1 MSSFLDIRD
10 DEIDVEELMQKI
22 HENITKRKEN
32 GKYDEEEISKLN
44 SLSAVYYSGNGEL
57 DPQLD
62 LEYILNNWDVR
73 NDTYS
78 ITSHR
83 PITGKLLVK
92 GREMVHGEV
101 KRYVE
106 PVNYLQSEFNE
117 HVADFNTAI
126 YQKCSDLES
135 ENETL
140 RSELTALKTKFD
152 KMSEMLSD
160 ILQDHPDQYLKDD
173 LTNVAGENDK
183 GSEPGNETIP
193 LSGDKDRADMVKGQ
207 DPMNYFLFSEEM
219 GKAWIK
225 GGGPCVNEPNVFEDS
240 KVLFKDS
247 KNVLDIGCGT
257 GTFLKVLKE
266 AGIGG
271 YGIDLNED
279 YVMLCERLGLDV
291 VRDDAISHLKSLE
304 LKSLD
309 GVFISQLVEH
319 LSSEQLLEILGLCYE
334 RMQYESHI
342 VISTPNIRSMLVSTN
357 LFYMDPTHRSHVH
370 PDVLTFMLR
379 SCGFREIR
387 ERYYQPVAENIKLR
401 RIETGEMSSEK
412 KSGNGCEELV
422 DVFNSNT
429 DRLNNLLFG
438 FRDYCVIAKK

>member
-10 DEIDVEELMQKI
+10 DEIDVEELMQRI

-140 RSELTALKTKFD
+140 RSELTTLKAKFD
-152 KMSEMLSD
+152 KMSEMLAD
-160 ILQDHPDQYLKDD
+160 ILHDHPDQYLKDD

-387 ERYYQPVAENIKLR
+387 ERFYQPVAENIKLR

-412 KSGNGCEELV
+412 RSGNGCEELV

>member
-10 DEIDVEELMQKI
+10 DEIDVEELMQRI

-140 RSELTALKTKFD
+140 RSELNALKTKFD

-160 ILQDHPDQYLKDD
+160 ILQNYPDQYLKDD
-173 LTNVAGENDK
+173 LTNVSGETDK
-183 GSEPGNETIP
+183 GGGPGNKTNP
-193 LSGDKDRADMVKGQ
+193 LSGDKDHADMAKGQ

-257 GTFLKVLKE
+257 GTFLKLLKE

-304 LKSLD
+304 PKSLD

-401 RIETGEMSSEK
+401 RIEPGEMSSEK
-412 KSGNGCEELV
+412 RSGNGCEELV